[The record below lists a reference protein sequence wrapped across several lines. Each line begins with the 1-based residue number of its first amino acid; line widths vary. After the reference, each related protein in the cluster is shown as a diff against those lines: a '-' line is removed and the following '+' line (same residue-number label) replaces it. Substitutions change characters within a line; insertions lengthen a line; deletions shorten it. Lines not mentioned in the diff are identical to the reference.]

1 MLTVCHSLSSRFAL
15 IRDSYLLLKIVTVKT
30 NPSGLTSNTMECGDG
45 DLEKKRVNISFVS
58 QHMIENYN
66 DKLQTN

>member
-1 MLTVCHSLSSRFAL
+1 
-15 IRDSYLLLKIVTVKT
+15 
-30 NPSGLTSNTMECGDG
+30 MECGDG